1 MRLLRRVQ
9 CSSWRGVAIVVLA
22 AGIAGCGTNS
32 PSSTTNNDPKDLK
45 APPSAATD
53 PLRVND
59 RVKIDIT
66 GTPET
71 IEASDYEVAG
81 DGTIKIHF
89 AGNIQAVGKTP
100 DQLAKDIQD
109 ALVPKYYAHAN
120 VVVLSTGRYAYI
132 GGEINPGKEGRIIIA
147 GQMTLTGL
155 IDTAGGFNAFANRS
169 KVRITRV
176 DGTSI
181 IINYRKA
188 VRDPK
193 LDPPIYPGDRVYVP
207 RRF

>member
-9 CSSWRGVAIVVLA
+9 YSLWRGVAIGVLA

-32 PSSTTNNDPKDLK
+32 PSSTTKNDQSDPKAPSSVNTDL
-45 APPSAATD
+45 
-53 PLRVND
+53 LRVND
-59 RVKIDIT
+59 RVRIDIT

-71 IEASDYEVAG
+71 IEASDYEVAA

-120 VVVLSTGRYAYI
+120 VVVLPTGRYAYI
-132 GGEINPGKEGRIIIA
+132 GGEINPGKEGRIVIA

-169 KVRITRV
+169 KVQITRV
-176 DGTSI
+176 DGKI
-181 IINYRKA
+181 LKVNYNKA
-188 VRDPK
+188 IRHPE
-193 LDPPIYPGDRVYVP
+193 LDPPIYPGDRIYVP